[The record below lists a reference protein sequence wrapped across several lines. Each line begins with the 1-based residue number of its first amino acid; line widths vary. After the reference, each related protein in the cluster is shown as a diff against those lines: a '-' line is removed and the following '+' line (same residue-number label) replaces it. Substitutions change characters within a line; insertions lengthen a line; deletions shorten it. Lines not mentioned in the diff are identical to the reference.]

1 MLTAKDH
8 SKFISFDLLL
18 KKIGTRVTEAIQ
30 QANLDAVQ
38 KAEAR
43 LKMMVPPGYK
53 AGAWFESVL
62 LKESLKT
69 KSGTEI
75 SQEDLQQDRFYKH
88 YAKLFSTIQGAE
100 ASLI

>member
-1 MLTAKDH
+1 MLATKDH

-18 KKIGTRVTEAIQ
+18 NKIGKRVAEAIQ

-38 KAEAR
+38 KAEAQ
-43 LKMMVPPGYK
+43 LKRMVPPGYQ
-53 AGAWFESVL
+53 AGAWFESVS
-62 LKESLKT
+62 LKAPLKT

-88 YAKLFSTIQGAE
+88 YAKLYSTIQGAE